1 MQAQRSWGSVLG
13 RVLLIAFIA
22 AIAIAGLAALA
33 VIVLFFVAMNN
44 FGSNK

>member
-22 AIAIAGLAALA
+22 AIAIAGLVALA
-33 VIVLFFVAMNN
+33 VVVMVFAAINSI
-44 FGSNK
+44 GSNK